1 MDISKMYCRVDSEH
15 FDEFVKLV
23 GEQFGLSF
31 SKRALSLSKLS
42 DCKTVAISYYF
53 RKEGTVE
60 YSGDNSYWDLEYN
73 YTEFT
78 GSWTIYNNAKPMS
91 DLTDNQAAELFNW
104 WRNGGVMEVLFSDE
118 GWPDVDPIWGIGSI
132 YRAKPKSERELF
144 IEAADYFIDCGDD
157 AAAIAGKMFDAGFKA
172 PKGGE

>member
-23 GEQFGLSF
+23 GEQFGEEASRDVTNMCNYDGCVVVAVDVWSDEF
-31 SKRALSLSKLS
+31 EWCKKR
-42 DCKTVAISYYF
+42 
-53 RKEGTVE
+53 G
-60 YSGDNSYWDLEYN
+60 

-78 GSWTIYNNAKPMS
+78 GSWSIYNNTKPLS
-91 DLTDNQAAELFNW
+91 ELTDEQAAELFNW
-104 WRNGGVMEVLFSDE
+104 WRNGGGILMKRETSDTE
-118 GWPDVDPIWGIGSI
+118 WFELQMVSFDGKGII

-144 IEAADYFIDCGDD
+144 VEAADYFIDCGDD
-157 AAAIAGKMFDAGFKA
+157 ASVIAGKMFDAGFKA